1 LLLFKSMHGND
12 DCDVLINC
20 VGAILSTDK
29 KAGSHGVARP
39 FVAKCGK
46 FILAP
51 NIMFI
56 KTNNNKK

>member
-1 LLLFKSMHGND
+1 MHGND